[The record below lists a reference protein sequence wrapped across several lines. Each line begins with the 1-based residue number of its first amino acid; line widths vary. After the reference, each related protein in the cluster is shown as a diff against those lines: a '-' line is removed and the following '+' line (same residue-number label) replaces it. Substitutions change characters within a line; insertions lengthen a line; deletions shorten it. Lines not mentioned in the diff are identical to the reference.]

1 MMFRRILAGAEF
13 AVAGILLLSG
23 IDGLTMNPRRR
34 IGGDGIGTGIWMFMA
49 VPFLVSGLVLTVSA
63 YKAWRGG
70 RRWWAWQAALP
81 VFWLA
86 ALVVLMIY
94 DIAND

>member
-13 AVAGILLLSG
+13 AVAALLVLSG
-23 IDGLTMNPRRR
+23 VDGLTMNPRRR
-34 IGGDGIGTGIWMFMA
+34 IGGDGIGTGIWMSMA
-49 VPFLVSGLVLTVSA
+49 VPFLVSGVVLTLSA
-63 YKAWRGG
+63 YKAWKGG

-81 VFWLA
+81 VLGLTV
-86 ALVVLMIY
+86 LVALMIY